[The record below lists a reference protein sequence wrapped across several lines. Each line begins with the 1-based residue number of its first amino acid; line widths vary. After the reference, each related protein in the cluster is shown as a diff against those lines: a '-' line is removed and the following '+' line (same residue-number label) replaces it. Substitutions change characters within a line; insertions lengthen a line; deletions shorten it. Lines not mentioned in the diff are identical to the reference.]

1 MWEAQRKPNYWRNRG
16 AKLLKL
22 NVTVNANFWS
32 LGSFNRE
39 ECLNFGRKNLVQVD
53 SDKYPWIAQ
62 LVVRDLWYHEE
73 AIFASSCSA
82 VLVSPPYTLIQAS
95 G

>member
-1 MWEAQRKPNYWRNRG
+1 MKVRKSHI
-16 AKLLKL
+16 LMQ
-22 NVTVNANFWS
+22 VN
-32 LGSFNRE
+32 
-39 ECLNFGRKNLVQVD
+39 

-82 VLVSPPYTLIQAS
+82 VLVSSPYT
-95 G
+95 

>member
-1 MWEAQRKPNYWRNRG
+1 M
-16 AKLLKL
+16 
-22 NVTVNANFWS
+22 F
-32 LGSFNRE
+32 
-39 ECLNFGRKNLVQVD
+39 NFGRKNLVQVD

-82 VLVSPPYTLIQAS
+82 VLVSPPYTWIQAS